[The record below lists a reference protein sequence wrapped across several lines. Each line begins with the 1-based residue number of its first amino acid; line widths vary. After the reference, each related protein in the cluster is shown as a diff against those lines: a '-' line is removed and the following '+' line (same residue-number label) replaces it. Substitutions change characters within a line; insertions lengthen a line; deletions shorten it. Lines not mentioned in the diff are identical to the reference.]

1 MLPSLSSDMQIFT
14 KPSHSSQMS
23 SQNLA
28 KMLTTL
34 ACNILFSFGDQT
46 ISNMQEKNC
55 LSCFVEAKKIR
66 NSSEFSNNAFK
77 MIALRASSL
86 VTLYKPETILHSM
99 KRQRH
104 KFNAI

>member
-1 MLPSLSSDMQIFT
+1 
-14 KPSHSSQMS
+14 
-23 SQNLA
+23 
-28 KMLTTL
+28 
-34 ACNILFSFGDQT
+34 
-46 ISNMQEKNC
+46 
-55 LSCFVEAKKIR
+55 VEAKKIR

-104 KFNAI
+104 EFNAI